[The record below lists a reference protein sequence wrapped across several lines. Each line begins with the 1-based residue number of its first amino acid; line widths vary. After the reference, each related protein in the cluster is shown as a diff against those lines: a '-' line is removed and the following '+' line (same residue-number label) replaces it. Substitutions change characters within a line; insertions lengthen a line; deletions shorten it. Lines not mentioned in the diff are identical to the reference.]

1 MISYFIIYLMAPLIF
16 IFGLIGNILGF
27 IVLLRK
33 NLIKIGPRIMYKML
47 FLMDVVVLLSIIV
60 TYLSSAFNYDLT
72 IISKY
77 SCKLYWYLSL
87 CVGPISPYILIYIS
101 VDKII
106 ATKYPI
112 RRHFLR
118 KTETQIIYFLI
129 LISYMS
135 VFYLTS
141 PFVLN
146 LIEIKNE
153 TNSTSLTTVY
163 CYTYNHL
170 RNIKC

>member
-47 FLMDVVVLLSIIV
+47 FLMDIVVLSIIV

-87 CVGPISPYILIYIS
+87 CVG
-101 VDKII
+101 
-106 ATKYPI
+106 
-112 RRHFLR
+112 LR
-118 KTETQIIYFLI
+118 
-129 LISYMS
+129 
-135 VFYLTS
+135 
-141 PFVLN
+141 VLN
-146 LIEIKNE
+146 E
-153 TNSTSLTTVY
+153 
-163 CYTYNHL
+163 
-170 RNIKC
+170 